1 MVPQKRIFKGNEI
14 VLTYNK
20 HERKEYLEMVEKWK
34 KERAIWISC
43 TSKFNRCENYFLTK
57 AIEEASTGIIP
68 FNFKCSEIL
77 FRKFENAFLYGNY

>member
-34 KERAIWISC
+34 KSEPFGSRV
-43 TSKFNRCENYFLTK
+43 L
-57 AIEEASTGIIP
+57 ASSTAVKTT
-68 FNFKCSEIL
+68 F
-77 FRKFENAFLYGNY
+77 